1 MSQYTEED
9 LEGLTEEERND
20 LLEGEE
26 PSDGD
31 DAVADANSEQAAL
44 KDAKAE
50 TETETAN
57 KASDA
62 AGVKTEETP
71 KEPEA
76 TADNK
81 PKAAEPMLTEEN
93 AGEQAAEPAGQAEE
107 AAVPDNYSSYVAQQA
122 TTEEAKT
129 KIADIDKRLEE
140 IAEKF
145 DNGDLTAREFT
156 QEQNRLF
163 EEKTRL
169 TVDARIAERS
179 IEDSQNQ
186 WLRNTVP
193 AFLANHT
200 QYAPNTPAFEML
212 DAEVQRLQRQALAKG
227 QDAFSPNILAEAHDN
242 VLKTAAQLAG
252 KTVSAAN
259 AQTPPAAKTTATKT
273 AREMPPTLAHT
284 PAAAISDTTDGG
296 QYDYYDRL
304 GDDDPEKLEKAYEKL
319 PESERDNYLASGV
332 RG

>member
-26 PSDGD
+26 PSEGD
-31 DAVADANSEQAAL
+31 DAVADANSEQVAP

-62 AGVKTEETP
+62 DGVKTEETR
-71 KEPEA
+71 KEPVMTTGNE
-76 TADNK
+76 
-81 PKAAEPMLTEEN
+81 PKAEEPVQTEDN
-93 AGEQAAEPAGQAEE
+93 AGEQSAEPAGQAEE
-107 AAVPDNYSSYVAQQA
+107 AAVPDNYSAYGAQQA

-179 IEDSQNQ
+179 IEDS
-186 WLRNTVP
+186 
-193 AFLANHT
+193 
-200 QYAPNTPAFEML
+200 
-212 DAEVQRLQRQALAKG
+212 
-227 QDAFSPNILAEAHDN
+227 
-242 VLKTAAQLAG
+242 
-252 KTVSAAN
+252 
-259 AQTPPAAKTTATKT
+259 
-273 AREMPPTLAHT
+273 
-284 PAAAISDTTDGG
+284 
-296 QYDYYDRL
+296 
-304 GDDDPEKLEKAYEKL
+304 
-319 PESERDNYLASGV
+319 
-332 RG
+332 

>member
-9 LEGLTEEERND
+9 LEGLTEDERND

-26 PSDGD
+26 PSEGD
-31 DAVADANSEQAAL
+31 DAVADANSEQAAP

-62 AGVKTEETP
+62 DGVKTEETR
-71 KEPEA
+71 KEPDTTTGNE
-76 TADNK
+76 
-81 PKAAEPMLTEEN
+81 PKAAEPVLTEEN

-129 KIADIDKRLEE
+129 KIADIDKQLEE

-227 QDAFSPNILAEAHDN
+227 QDAFSPTILAEAHDN

-284 PAAAISDTTDGG
+284 PAAAISTTDGG

>member
-26 PSDGD
+26 PSEGD
-31 DAVADANSEQAAL
+31 DAVADANSEQAAP

-50 TETETAN
+50 AETETAK

-76 TADNK
+76 TAGNK
-81 PKAAEPMLTEEN
+81 PKSAEPVLTEEN
-93 AGEQAAEPAGQAEE
+93 AGGQSAEPAGQTTE
-107 AAVPDNYSSYVAQQA
+107 ADVPDNYSSYGAQQA

-129 KIADIDKRLEE
+129 KIADVDKRLVE
-140 IAEKF
+140 IADKF

-156 QEQNRLF
+156 LEQNRLF

-227 QDAFSPNILAEAHDN
+227 QDAFSPTILAEAHDN

-252 KTVSAAN
+252 KTVPA
-259 AQTPPAAKTTATKT
+259 AQTPLAAKTTATKT

-332 RG
+332 RS

>member
-31 DAVADANSEQAAL
+31 DAVADANSEQAAP

-62 AGVKTEETP
+62 TGVKTEETP
-71 KEPEA
+71 KEPD
-76 TADNK
+76 TTTDNK
-81 PKAAEPMLTEEN
+81 PKAAEPVLTEEN
-93 AGEQAAEPAGQAEE
+93 AGGQSAEPAGQTTE
-107 AAVPDNYSSYVAQQA
+107 ADVPDNYSSYGAQQA

-140 IAEKF
+140 IADKF

-179 IEDSQNQ
+179 IEDSQNT

-227 QDAFSPNILAEAHDN
+227 QDAFSPTILAEAHDN

-252 KTVSAAN
+252 KTVSAA
-259 AQTPPAAKTTATKT
+259 QTPLAAKTTAAKT
-273 AREMPPTLAHT
+273 VREMPPTLAHT

-332 RG
+332 RS

>member
-26 PSDGD
+26 PSNGD
-31 DAVADANSEQAAL
+31 DAVADANSEQAAP

-62 AGVKTEETP
+62 SGVKTEETP
-71 KEPEA
+71 KEPEM
-76 TADNK
+76 TTGNK
-81 PKAAEPMLTEEN
+81 PKAAEPVQTDEN
-93 AGEQAAEPAGQAEE
+93 AGEQSAEPAGQAEE
-107 AAVPDNYSSYVAQQA
+107 AAVPDNYSAYGAQQA

-129 KIADIDKRLEE
+129 KIADIDKRLVE
-140 IAEKF
+140 IADKF

-227 QDAFSPNILAEAHDN
+227 QDAFSPTILAEAHDN

-252 KTVSAAN
+252 KTVPA
-259 AQTPPAAKTTATKT
+259 AQTQLAAKTTATKT

-332 RG
+332 RS